1 MSKKKEMKNPRNAYG
16 ETLVKLG
23 EKNKNIVVLD
33 SDLSKSTKTIMFAK
47 EFPDRFF
54 EMGIAEAN
62 MISTAAGLAS
72 CGKIPFASTFAVFAT
87 GRVYDQIRMD
97 LAYSQSNVKI
107 FATHGGISVGKD
119 GASHQ
124 MIEDLALMRV
134 LPNMTVLAPSDATQT
149 AKIVELMAEHVG
161 PMYARVGRAN
171 APILY
176 EDAYME
182 TLEIG
187 KGMLVE
193 DGDDVCILACGTMVD
208 SALDAQRLL
217 KRKKISARIIDMHT
231 IKPLDENVVLKC
243 AKETGRII
251 TLEEHSVI
259 GGLGG
264 AVAET
269 LAEQLD
275 KPFKFHRM
283 GIKDRF
289 CESGDPADLLKKYHL
304 DASAVA
310 KYAEQLVKN

>member
-1 MSKKKEMKNPRNAYG
+1 MSEKQMKNPRNAYG
-16 ETLVKLG
+16 EKLVELG
-23 EKNKNIVVLD
+23 KKNKDIVVLD
-33 SDLSKSTKTIMFAK
+33 ADLSKSTKTIMFAK
-47 EFPDRFF
+47 EFPNRFF

-124 MIEDLALMRV
+124 MIEDMALMRA

-149 AKIVELMAEHVG
+149 SKIVELMADHVG

-176 EDAYME
+176 EHEYME
-182 TLEIG
+182 TLELG
-187 KGMLVE
+187 KGMIVE
-193 DGDDVCILACGTMVD
+193 EGDDICILACGTMVD
-208 SALDAQRLL
+208 AALDAQRQL
-217 KRKKISARIIDMHT
+217 KKKKISAKIIDMHT
-231 IKPLDENVVLKC
+231 IKPLDEKLVLKC
-243 AKETGRII
+243 AKKTGRII
-251 TLEEHSVI
+251 TVEEHSVI
-259 GGLGG
+259 GGLGA

-269 LAEQLD
+269 LAEQSR
-275 KPFKFHRM
+275 KPVRFYRM
-283 GIKDRF
+283 GIRDHF
-289 CESGDPADLLKKYHL
+289 CESGDPADLLKKYNL
-304 DASAVA
+304 DPTAIT
-310 KYAEQLVKN
+310 KTAEKMVNEK

>member
-1 MSKKKEMKNPRNAYG
+1 MSKKPMKNPRNAYG
-16 ETLVKLG
+16 EKLVELG
-23 EKNKNIVVLD
+23 RKNENIVVLD
-33 SDLSKSTKTIMFAK
+33 ADLSKSTKTIMFAK
-47 EFPDRFF
+47 EFPHRFF

-72 CGKIPFASTFAVFAT
+72 CEKIPFASTFAVFAT

-149 AKIVELMAEHVG
+149 SKIVELMADHVG

-171 APILY
+171 APLLY
-176 EDAYME
+176 EEAYME
-182 TLEIG
+182 TLELG
-187 KGMLVE
+187 KGMIVE
-193 DGDDVCILACGTMVD
+193 GGDDISILACGTMVD
-208 SALDAQRLL
+208 SALDAQKLL
-217 KRKKISARIIDMHT
+217 KKENISAQVIDMHT
-231 IKPLDENVVLKC
+231 IKPLDEKIVLKC
-243 AKETGRII
+243 AKQTGRII

-259 GGLGG
+259 GGLGS

-269 LAEQLD
+269 LAEQVD
-275 KPFKFHRM
+275 SPFRFRRM
-283 GIKDRF
+283 GIQDRF
-289 CESGDPADLLKKYHL
+289 CESGDPADLLKKYKL
-304 DASAVA
+304 DAPAVA
-310 KYAEQLVKN
+310 NTAKHLVKN